1 MLGSALSWRLLDLPS
16 PLSLKVP
23 LFWTGIEW
31 YILYFVPR
39 VMWLPLSLP
48 HFCLPLTLSVL
59 ASVLMSLSLF
69 TLSEY
74 DKIVC
79 WIDWVRTSTKMTHRA
94 RDLRVVVPLVRRRTY
109 LKPFTQI
116 PTNIF
121 HVVDFLPVSSGLNV
135 LSYVWLSDSQH
146 PLREAN
152 KQYCWHIL
160 SNPLCWIWCFAI
172 WKFACC
178 GRSVALLPS
187 CLIPTYTD
195 FWHRLFVDCSLFRH
209 ACMYYY
215 FIICVHTWLTILHT
229 VLDLDTCPS
238 RPFIGYSIVVTV
250 PWQFGWS
257 AGGGCKWSV
266 WY

>member
-1 MLGSALSWRLLDLPS
+1 MIKMYL
-16 PLSLKVP
+16 
-23 LFWTGIEW
+23 
-31 YILYFVPR
+31 
-39 VMWLPLSLP
+39 
-48 HFCLPLTLSVL
+48 
-59 ASVLMSLSLF
+59 
-69 TLSEY
+69 
-74 DKIVC
+74 IVC
-79 WIDWVRTSTKMTHRA
+79 WIDWVWTSMKMTHRA
-94 RDLRVVVPLVRRRTY
+94 RDLCVVVPLVWHCTY

-135 LSYVWLSDSQH
+135 LGYVWLSDSQH
-146 PLREAN
+146 LFREA

-160 SNPLCWIWCFAI
+160 SNPLCWIWCFTI
-172 WKFACC
+172 WKFAHC
-178 GRSVALLPS
+178 GHSVALLPS

-195 FWHRLFVDCSLFRH
+195 FWHRLFVECLLFCH

-238 RPFIGYSIVVTV
+238 TPFIGYSIVITV

-257 AGGGCKWSV
+257 AGDGCKWSV